1 MNNKLKAL
9 SRRIGYQFK
18 DPSLLELAMTH
29 KSVSNRNNYERLEFL
44 GDSIVN
50 FLIAAKLFDKF
61 EEAKEGQL
69 SRLRARLVKGETLAM
84 LARKLDLGNTLLLG
98 SGELKSGGFRRDSI
112 LADAFES
119 LIGAIYIDAG
129 LERCETLVM
138 EWYEDLLTEIT
149 LEHTEKDPK
158 TRLQEFLQAQKK
170 PLPQYTIV
178 GIDGQAHAQ
187 IFRVACQIEGVD
199 DAAEGVGP
207 SRRYAE
213 QMAAEKALE
222 LLSIK

>member
-1 MNNKLKAL
+1 
-9 SRRIGYQFK
+9 
-18 DPSLLELAMTH
+18 
-29 KSVSNRNNYERLEFL
+29 
-44 GDSIVN
+44 
-50 FLIAAKLFDKF
+50 
-61 EEAKEGQL
+61 
-69 SRLRARLVKGETLAM
+69 
-84 LARKLDLGNTLLLG
+84 
-98 SGELKSGGFRRDSI
+98 

-129 LERCETLVM
+129 LDRCEELVLG
-138 EWYEDLLTEIT
+138 WYEELLAEIT

-158 TRLQEFLQAQKK
+158 TRLQEYLQAQKK

-187 IFRVACQIEGVD
+187 IFRVICEIDGVD
-199 DAAEGVGP
+199 TGAEGVGP

>member
-1 MNNKLKAL
+1 LNNKLTAL
-9 SRRIGYQFK
+9 SRRIGYEFN

-29 KSVSNRNNYERLEFL
+29 KSVSNKSNYERLEFL

-61 EEAKEGQL
+61 EGAKEGQL
-69 SRLRARLVKGETLAM
+69 SRLRAKLVKGETLAM
-84 LARKLDLGNTLLLG
+84 LARKMDLGGTLLLG

-129 LERCETLVM
+129 LDRCEELVLG
-138 EWYEDLLTEIT
+138 WYEELLAEIT

-158 TRLQEFLQAQKK
+158 TRLQEYLQAQKK

-187 IFRVACQIEGVD
+187 IFRVICEIDGVD
-199 DAAEGVGP
+199 TGAEGVGP